1 MDKLSQQE
9 LIRIRRGAE
18 DAIQAMNRNHKSF
31 IDAVSHPLNIIALV
45 DMAQSSIGQ
54 QAKVEE
60 MQNDVSIMLN
70 SHKRMSVGLLQ
81 QQDKIEKLTKERDE
95 LQTLYTQQGINMLKL
110 QKRVDAVKGL
120 IEDLNKCYQQD
131 HQNKFEYWRGF
142 ADSAG
147 ILGKRLEQALKGE
160 GQ

>member
-54 QAKVEE
+54 QAKVGEL
-60 MQNDVSIMLN
+60 QNDVSIMLN

-81 QQDKIEKLTKERDE
+81 QQSMIEELIKERDE
-95 LQTLYTQQGINMLKL
+95 LQKRINIMQEKINEVIDYIGNEFDDFYLGETNSDIHKIL
-110 QKRVDAVKGL
+110 TVD
-120 IEDLNKCYQQD
+120 
-131 HQNKFEYWRGF
+131 
-142 ADSAG
+142 
-147 ILGKRLEQALKGE
+147 LEKALKGE
-160 GQ
+160 G

>member
-60 MQNDVSIMLN
+60 LQRRNQMLSDSTLEMGSKHIRDTDLIN
-70 SHKRMSVGLLQ
+70 QQASTLFRLREFIYGSGDLREYSDEELLEHQ
-81 QQDKIEKLTKERDE
+81 RILKVILT
-95 LQTLYTQQGINMLKL
+95 G
-110 QKRVDAVKGL
+110 
-120 IEDLNKCYQQD
+120 
-131 HQNKFEYWRGF
+131 
-142 ADSAG
+142 
-147 ILGKRLEQALKGE
+147 EQALKGE
-160 GQ
+160 G